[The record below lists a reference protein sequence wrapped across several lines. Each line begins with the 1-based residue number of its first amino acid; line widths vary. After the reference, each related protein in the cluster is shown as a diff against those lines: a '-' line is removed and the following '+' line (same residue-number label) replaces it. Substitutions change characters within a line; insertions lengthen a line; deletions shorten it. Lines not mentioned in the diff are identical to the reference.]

1 MRLDDVAGCQFLQEV
16 FENLKMVMNLF
27 ILELLLVVQN
37 TGIAVCQLSRL
48 QKSFA
53 LTLGGLRAGGTSE
66 LYRT

>member
-37 TGIAVCQLSRL
+37 TGDSCLSAFKIA
-48 QKSFA
+48 KKA
-53 LTLGGLRAGGTSE
+53 LR
-66 LYRT
+66 